1 LWIQKLFYAEVKI
14 QRFFY
19 KRWIHVDSC
28 WSRLYNHGESVL
40 KQFFFPV
47 WKTWEWTGRSTCHK
61 NLSAWA
67 VTAFI

>member
-40 KQFFFPV
+40 KQFFFQV
-47 WKTWEWTGRSTCHK
+47 GKHGNE
-61 NLSAWA
+61 LA
-67 VTAFI
+67 VVLVTRI